1 MHDTNSE
8 RRLYARVPVEFTAI
22 LNGGTVEESCKVLDF
37 SQGGVRFACAETLKI
52 SDLVDLEITGLGQF
66 HGTVAW
72 QEADKVGLSFCAP
85 GSAQLSTGKSS
96 LTGMDPF

>member
-37 SQGGVRFACAETLKI
+37 SQGGVRFGN
-52 SDLVDLEITGLGQF
+52 VPPPVEI
-66 HGTVAW
+66 
-72 QEADKVGLSFCAP
+72 
-85 GSAQLSTGKSS
+85 GSAGIAC
-96 LTGMDPF
+96 